1 MAMPFSIEQLDL
13 LYKNSKNPVYL
24 MKQNGETFDYMYV
37 NPVCSTIFKKEL
49 IGTNL
54 DESMPFALSQEIKK
68 QYGIALKKGVSHAYR
83 DYSLFSDLDTA
94 MESELTP
101 IDYQGQKFVLAVTKN
116 VTVQKKIEEDY
127 LFYES
132 LVQNSVDPMIMI
144 SAEYKIIDLNPAYEK
159 AFGVRKEEWVNLTYD
174 DLSKKKKEL
183 FKTGKE
189 LLTQFK
195 PSLKSTSLIMNRQK
209 HDGVKAKFSVSYS
222 PIIENGM
229 IRAFHVVF
237 RELTTE
243 QLLKNELKKTEN
255 ILESYKDALNYAALV
270 AIWDIS
276 GTIKFVNKNLNEL
289 TGYKKEELINMTVF
303 EISNALITTKKYEE
317 IRKVVWQNEIWRGEM
332 EVAKKNNEFFWVDAT
347 IIPLMNTDGEIYQFL
362 SILFDI
368 TERKQLEK
376 QLHFMAYHDSL
387 TNLPNR
393 RFMIQEFDQ
402 IKKQVNNE
410 NEYIAFLYI
419 DGDDFKSVN
428 DRFGHDV
435 GDEFIYHFGEAI
447 KKSLRTDDLVARI
460 GGDEFLVALTGI
472 VPEKFEQHIEM
483 VIARINKT
491 LLEGWTING
500 HHFSPTSSTGIS
512 IYPLHGDDF
521 DELMKKADTALYTA
535 KKTGKGYSQ
544 LYSL

>member
-13 LYKNSKNPVYL
+13 LYKNSKNPVYF

-37 NPVCSTIFKKEL
+37 NPVCSTIFKKKL
-49 IGTNL
+49 VGTNI

-68 QYGIALKKGVSHAYR
+68 QYGIALKKGESHAYR
-83 DYSLFSDLDTA
+83 DYSLFSDSDTA

-101 IDYQGQKFVLAVTKN
+101 IDYQSQKFVLAVTKN

-132 LVQNSVDPMIMI
+132 LVQNSVDPMIMV

-159 AFGVRKEEWVNLTYD
+159 AFGVRKKECVNLTYD

-183 FKTGKE
+183 FKAGKE
-189 LLTQFK
+189 LLTQFE
-195 PSLKSTSLIMNRQK
+195 PLLKSTSLIMNRQK

-270 AIWDIS
+270 AIWDVS

-289 TGYKKEELINMTVF
+289 TGYKKEELVNMTVF
-303 EISNALITTKKYEE
+303 EASNVLITTKKYRE
-317 IRKVVWQNEIWRGEM
+317 IQKVVWENEIWRGEM

-347 IIPLMNTDGEIYQFL
+347 VIPLVNTDGEVYQFL

-402 IKKQVNNE
+402 IKMQVNNK

-428 DRFGHDV
+428 DQFGHDV

-472 VPEKFEQHIEM
+472 VPEKFEQHIET

-500 HHFSPTSSTGIS
+500 HQFSPTSSTGIS
-512 IYPLHGDDF
+512 IYPLHGDNF
-521 DELMKKADTALYTA
+521 DDLMKKADMALYTA